1 MISLTQNK
9 SMRKFPLGEETL
21 RSQRSGMYRK
31 EIKVLDC
38 TIRDGGLMNNHLFS
52 DDFVQSVFK
61 AVNNSGVDYI
71 ELGYKADESQFS
83 RDEYGAMKF
92 CSEKDIEKA
101 INGEEKKSKISVMV
115 DIGRVD
121 PSTIIPRS
129 ESYVDMM
136 RVASYVKDVDKAIDL
151 TNKIKE
157 KGYESTIN
165 LMAVSHARERELD
178 EALIQIEKESEI
190 DALYLVDSFGALYSE
205 QIAHLAKKYKSLMPS
220 KEIGIHAHNNQQLAF
235 ANTIEAI
242 IQNVNYLDGTI
253 FGIGR
258 AAGNCP
264 LELLLGFLKNPK
276 YDLRPILEVLESHFV
291 SLQNEIEW
299 GYTIPYMIT
308 GVLDLHPRAGMKLRK
323 SENKDDYMGFFD
335 NLTQEANV

>member
-1 MISLTQNK
+1 
-9 SMRKFPLGEETL
+9 
-21 RSQRSGMYRK
+21 MYRK

-38 TIRDGGLMNNHLFS
+38 TIRDGGLMNNHLFA
-52 DDFVQSVFK
+52 DDFVRSVFK

-71 ELGYKADESQFS
+71 ELGYKADENQFS
-83 RDEYGAMKF
+83 RAEYGPMKF
-92 CSEKDIEKA
+92 CSEKDIENA
-101 INGEEKKSKISVMV
+101 INGQEKKSKVSVMV

-121 PSTIIPRS
+121 PSTIILKN
-129 ESYVDMM
+129 ESHVDMM
-136 RVASYVKDVDKAIDL
+136 RVASYVKDIDKAIDL
-151 TNKIKE
+151 ANKIKI
-157 KGYESTIN
+157 KGYEATIN

-178 EALIQIEKESEI
+178 EALIQVEKECEV

-205 QIAHLAKKYKSLMPS
+205 QISHLAKKYKSLMPS

-276 YDLRPILEVLESHFV
+276 YDLRPILKVLESHFV
-291 SLQNEIEW
+291 KLKDEIEW
-299 GYTIPYMIT
+299 GYTIPYMVT
-308 GVLDLHPRAGMKLRK
+308 GILDLHPRAGMKLRK
-323 SENKDDYMGFFD
+323 SENKDDYIGFFD
-335 NLTQEANV
+335 TLAQDANV

>member
-1 MISLTQNK
+1 
-9 SMRKFPLGEETL
+9 
-21 RSQRSGMYRK
+21 MYRK

-38 TIRDGGLMNNHLFS
+38 TIRDGGLMNNHLFT
-52 DDFVQSVFK
+52 DDFLSSVFR
-61 AVNNSGVDYI
+61 AVNSSGVDYI

-83 RDEYGAMKF
+83 RSEFGSMKF
-92 CSEKDIEKA
+92 CSEKDIEKV
-101 INGEEKKSKISVMV
+101 INCEEVKSKISVMV

-121 PSTIIPRS
+121 PSTIPQKS
-129 ESYVDMM
+129 ESLVDMM
-136 RVASYVKDVDKAIDL
+136 RVASYVKDIDKAIDL
-151 TNKIKE
+151 ANQIQT
-157 KGYESTIN
+157 KGYEATIN

-178 EALIQIEKESEI
+178 EALMQVEKESNI

-205 QIAHLAKKYKSLMPS
+205 QIAHLAKKYKSLMPT

-235 ANTIEAI
+235 SNTIEAV
-242 IQNVNYLDGTI
+242 IQNINFLDGTI

-276 YDLRPILEVLESHFV
+276 YDLRPILEILESHFV
-291 SLQNEIEW
+291 KLKEEIEW

-308 GVLDLHPRAGMKLRK
+308 GILDLHPRAGMKLRK
-323 SENKDDYMGFFD
+323 SESKDDYLGFFD
-335 NLTQEANV
+335 SLAQSDSA

>member
-1 MISLTQNK
+1 
-9 SMRKFPLGEETL
+9 
-21 RSQRSGMYRK
+21 MYRK

-38 TIRDGGLMNNHLFS
+38 TIRDGGLMNNHLFT
-52 DDFVQSVFK
+52 DDFLSAVFR
-61 AVNNSGVDYI
+61 AVNISGVDYV

-83 RDEYGAMKF
+83 RSEYGSMKF
-92 CSEKDIEKA
+92 CSEKDIEKV
-101 INGEEKKSKISVMV
+101 INGEEVKSKISVMV

-121 PSTIIPRS
+121 PSTIPQKS
-129 ESYVDMM
+129 ESLIDMM
-136 RVASYVKDVDKAIDL
+136 RVASYVKDIDKAIDL
-151 TNKIKE
+151 AGQLKA
-157 KGYESTIN
+157 KGYEATIN

-178 EALIQIEKESEI
+178 EALMQVEKESDI

-205 QIAHLAKKYKSLMPS
+205 QISYLAKKYKSLMPT

-276 YDLRPILEVLESHFV
+276 YDLRPILEILESHFV
-291 SLQNEIEW
+291 KLKDEIEW

-308 GVLDLHPRAGMKLRK
+308 GILDVHPRAGMKLRK
-323 SENKDDYMGFFD
+323 SDNKDDYLGFFD
-335 NLTQEANV
+335 SIAQSDSA

>member
-1 MISLTQNK
+1 
-9 SMRKFPLGEETL
+9 
-21 RSQRSGMYRK
+21 MYRK

-38 TIRDGGLMNNHLFS
+38 TIRDGGLMNNHLFT
-52 DDFVQSVFK
+52 DDFLSAVFR
-61 AVNNSGVDYI
+61 AVNSSGVDYI

-83 RDEYGAMKF
+83 RSEYGSMKF
-92 CSEKDIEKA
+92 CSEKDIEKV
-101 INGEEKKSKISVMV
+101 INGEEVKSKISVMV

-121 PSTIIPRS
+121 PSIIPQKS
-129 ESYVDMM
+129 ESLIDMM
-136 RVASYVKDVDKAIDL
+136 RVASYVKDIDKAIDL
-151 TNKIKE
+151 ANQIQA
-157 KGYESTIN
+157 KGYEVTIN

-178 EALIQIEKESEI
+178 EALMQVEKESNL

-205 QIAHLAKKYKSLMPS
+205 QISHLAKKYKSLMPT

-276 YDLRPILEVLESHFV
+276 YDLRPILEILESHFV
-291 SLQNEIEW
+291 QLKGEIEW

-308 GVLDLHPRAGMKLRK
+308 GILDLHPRAGMKLRK
-323 SENKDDYMGFFD
+323 SERKDDYIGFFD
-335 NLTQEANV
+335 SLAQSDGA

>member
-1 MISLTQNK
+1 
-9 SMRKFPLGEETL
+9 
-21 RSQRSGMYRK
+21 MYRK

-38 TIRDGGLMNNHLFS
+38 TIRDGGLMNNHLFA
-52 DDFVQSVFK
+52 DDFVRSVFR

-71 ELGYKADESQFS
+71 ELGYKADENQFS
-83 RDEYGAMKF
+83 RAEYGPMKF
-92 CSEKDIEKA
+92 CSEKDIENA
-101 INGEEKKSKISVMV
+101 INGQDRKSKISVMV

-121 PSTIIPRS
+121 PLSIIPKS
-129 ESYVDMM
+129 ESHVDMM
-136 RVASYVKDVDKAIDL
+136 RVASYVKDIDKAIDL
-151 TNKIKE
+151 ANKIKL
-157 KGYESTIN
+157 KGYEATIN

-178 EALIQIEKESEI
+178 EALMQVEKECEV

-205 QIAHLAKKYKSLMPS
+205 QISHLAKKYKSLMPS

-276 YDLRPILEVLESHFV
+276 YDLRPILKVLESHFV
-291 SLQNEIEW
+291 KLKYEIEW
-299 GYTIPYMIT
+299 GYTIPYMVT
-308 GVLDLHPRAGMKLRK
+308 GILDLHPRAGMKLRK
-323 SENKDDYMGFFD
+323 SDNKDNYIGFFD
-335 NLTQEANV
+335 SLVQDASV

>member
-1 MISLTQNK
+1 
-9 SMRKFPLGEETL
+9 
-21 RSQRSGMYRK
+21 MYRK

-38 TIRDGGLMNNHLFS
+38 TIRDGGLMNNHLFT
-52 DDFVQSVFK
+52 DDFLSAVFR
-61 AVNNSGVDYI
+61 AVNSSGVDYI

-83 RDEYGAMKF
+83 RSEFGSMKF
-92 CSEKDIEKA
+92 CSEKDIEKV
-101 INGEEKKSKISVMV
+101 INCEEVKSKISVMV

-121 PSTIIPRS
+121 PSAIPQKS
-129 ESYVDMM
+129 ESLIDMM
-136 RVASYVKDVDKAIDL
+136 RVASYVKDIDKAIDL
-151 TNKIKE
+151 ANQIQT
-157 KGYESTIN
+157 KGYEVTIN

-178 EALIQIEKESEI
+178 EALMQVEKESNI

-205 QIAHLAKKYKSLMPS
+205 QIAHLAKKYKSLMPT

-235 ANTIEAI
+235 SNTIEAV
-242 IQNVNYLDGTI
+242 IQNINFLDGTI

-276 YDLRPILEVLESHFV
+276 YDLRPILEILESHFV
-291 SLQNEIEW
+291 KLKEEIEW

-308 GVLDLHPRAGMKLRK
+308 GILDLHPRAGMKLRK
-323 SENKDDYMGFFD
+323 SESKDDYLGFFD
-335 NLTQEANV
+335 SLAQSDSA

>member
-1 MISLTQNK
+1 
-9 SMRKFPLGEETL
+9 
-21 RSQRSGMYRK
+21 MYRK

-38 TIRDGGLMNNHLFS
+38 TIRDGGLMNNHLFT
-52 DDFVQSVFK
+52 DDFLSSVFR
-61 AVNNSGVDYI
+61 AVNSSGVDYI

-83 RDEYGAMKF
+83 RSEFGSMKF
-92 CSEKDIEKA
+92 CSEKDIEKV
-101 INGEEKKSKISVMV
+101 INGEEVKSKISVMV

-121 PSTIIPRS
+121 PSTIPQKSGSLI
-129 ESYVDMM
+129 DMM
-136 RVASYVKDVDKAIDL
+136 RVASYVKDIDKAIDL
-151 TNKIKE
+151 ANQIKT
-157 KGYESTIN
+157 KGYEATIN

-178 EALIQIEKESEI
+178 EALMQVEKESNV

-205 QIAHLAKKYKSLMPS
+205 QIAHLAQKYKSLMPS

-235 ANTIEAI
+235 SNTIEAV
-242 IQNVNYLDGTI
+242 IQNINFLDGTI

-276 YDLRPILEVLESHFV
+276 YDIRPILEILESHFV
-291 SLQNEIEW
+291 KLKEEIEW

-308 GVLDLHPRAGMKLRK
+308 GILDLHPRAGMKLRK
-323 SENKDDYMGFFD
+323 SESKDDYLGFFD
-335 NLTQEANV
+335 SLAQSDSA

>member
-1 MISLTQNK
+1 
-9 SMRKFPLGEETL
+9 
-21 RSQRSGMYRK
+21 MYRK

-38 TIRDGGLMNNHLFS
+38 TIRDGGLMNNHLFT
-52 DDFVQSVFK
+52 DDFLSAVFR
-61 AVNNSGVDYI
+61 AVNSSGVDYI

-83 RDEYGAMKF
+83 RSEYGSMKF
-92 CSEKDIEKA
+92 CSEKDIEKV
-101 INGEEKKSKISVMV
+101 INGEEVKSKISVMV

-121 PSTIIPRS
+121 PSTIPQKS
-129 ESYVDMM
+129 ESFIDMM
-136 RVASYVKDVDKAIDL
+136 RVASYVKDIDKAIDL
-151 TNKIKE
+151 ASQLKA
-157 KGYESTIN
+157 KGYEATIN

-178 EALIQIEKESEI
+178 EALMQVEKESNI

-205 QIAHLAKKYKSLMPS
+205 QISYLAKKYKSLMPT

-276 YDLRPILEVLESHFV
+276 YDLRPILEILESHFV
-291 SLQNEIEW
+291 KLKDEIEW

-308 GVLDLHPRAGMKLRK
+308 GILDLHPRAGMKLRK
-323 SENKDDYMGFFD
+323 SDNKDDYLGFFD
-335 NLTQEANV
+335 SLAQSDSA

>member
-1 MISLTQNK
+1 
-9 SMRKFPLGEETL
+9 
-21 RSQRSGMYRK
+21 MYRK

-38 TIRDGGLMNNHLFS
+38 TIRDGGLMNNHLFA
-52 DDFVQSVFK
+52 DDFVRSVFR

-71 ELGYKADESQFS
+71 ELGYKADENQFS
-83 RDEYGAMKF
+83 RAEYGPMKF
-92 CSEKDIEKA
+92 CSEKDIENA
-101 INGEEKKSKISVMV
+101 INGQDRKSKISVMV

-121 PSTIIPRS
+121 PLSIIPKS
-129 ESYVDMM
+129 ESHVDMM
-136 RVASYVKDVDKAIDL
+136 RVASYVKDIDKAIDL
-151 TNKIKE
+151 ANKIKL
-157 KGYESTIN
+157 KGYEATIN

-178 EALIQIEKESEI
+178 EALMQVEKECEV

-205 QIAHLAKKYKSLMPS
+205 QISHLAKKYKSLMPS

-276 YDLRPILEVLESHFV
+276 YDLRPILKVLESHFV
-291 SLQNEIEW
+291 KLKDEIEW
-299 GYTIPYMIT
+299 GYTIPYMVT
-308 GVLDLHPRAGMKLRK
+308 GILDLHPRAGMKLRK
-323 SENKDDYMGFFD
+323 SDNRDNYIDFFD
-335 NLTQEANV
+335 SLVQDASV

>member
-1 MISLTQNK
+1 
-9 SMRKFPLGEETL
+9 
-21 RSQRSGMYRK
+21 MYRK

-38 TIRDGGLMNNHLFS
+38 TIRDGGLMNNHLFT
-52 DDFVQSVFK
+52 DDLVQSVFK
-61 AVNNSGVDYI
+61 AVNDSGVDYI

-83 RDEYGAMKF
+83 RDEYGPMKF

-101 INGEEKKSKISVMV
+101 INGEERKAKISVMV

-121 PSTIIPRS
+121 PSTIIPKN
-129 ESYVDMM
+129 ESHIDMM
-136 RVASYVKDVDKAIDL
+136 RVASYVKDIDKAIDL
-151 TNKIKE
+151 TNKIKA
-157 KGYESTIN
+157 KGYETTIN

-178 EALIQIEKESEI
+178 EALIQVEKECAI

-276 YDLRPILEVLESHFV
+276 YDLRPILTVLESHFV
-291 SLQNEIEW
+291 SLKDEIEW

-323 SENKDDYMGFFD
+323 SENRDNYTSFFD